1 MIDIGSAELN
11 EALIA
16 QSVRPLFSR
25 ALAPGRPIYLANHS
39 LGRPPDRAAEDVR
52 RALDAWY
59 RDLGEAWDGWLATRE
74 RFRSLTARLVGIP
87 DAGSIVPK
95 TSAGQGLRAVLNAF
109 EPGIRVLST
118 DAEFDSLDFI
128 LRAYRQMGRIDLAMV
143 PARAEA
149 LIDAIRAKPP
159 ALIVVSTV
167 LFRNSEVVAGIE
179 DVIRAAHGAGASVLL
194 DVYHHAGVL
203 PLDLA
208 ALDADFAVG
217 GSYKYTRGGPGA
229 CWLYVHPRHHSKR
242 SLDTGWFAKE
252 SPFAYERP
260 DPPRFAAGGD
270 SWLESTPPVLGPA
283 QALAGLEF
291 TLAVGAS
298 RLREYHLAQKERF
311 GALLAEQGIQ
321 VDGTGPRFGAFLS
334 FTHPNATHLSTEL
347 MKRGVKTDARGDRL
361 RLCADLL
368 NSDPELAAAAA
379 ALGMLLGQASSG

>member
-1 MIDIGSAELN
+1 MIDLGAAGLN

-16 QSVRPLFSR
+16 QSIRPLFSR

-39 LGRPPDRAAEDVR
+39 LGRPPDRAAEDVQ

-59 RDLGEAWDGWLATRE
+59 RDMGEAWDEWLAARE
-74 RFRSLTARLVGIP
+74 RFRALTAQLLGVP
-87 DAGSIVPK
+87 EAGSIVPK
-95 TSAGQGLRAVLNAF
+95 TSAGQGLRAVLNAL
-109 EPGIRVLST
+109 EPGMRVLST

-128 LRAYRQMGRIDLAMV
+128 LRAYRERGRIDLAMV
-143 PARAEA
+143 PARAES
-149 LIDAIRAKPP
+149 LIDAVRARPP
-159 ALIVVSTV
+159 ALVVVSTV
-167 LFRNSEVVAGIE
+167 LFRNAEVVAGIE
-179 DVIRAAHGAGASVLL
+179 DVIRAAHGVGASVLL

-229 CWLYVHPRHHSKR
+229 CWLYVHPRHHSR
-242 SLDTGWFAKE
+242 RTLDTGWFAKE

-270 SWLESTPPVLGPA
+270 GWLESTPPVLAPV

-291 TLAVGAS
+291 TLAVGVA

-311 GALLAEQGIQ
+311 AAQLAEQGIR
-321 VDGTGPRFGAFLS
+321 VDGVGSQYGAFLS
-334 FTHPNATHLSTEL
+334 FTHPEATRLSTEL
-347 MKRGVKTDARGDRL
+347 RGHGVKTDARGDRL

-368 NSDPELAAAAA
+368 NPDDELAAAAS
-379 ALGMLLGQASSG
+379 ALAELAGGLRD